1 MDQTENQYKKFSF
14 PHPSVVPQ
22 KGSKKAYAISTKP
35 SSSAREKC
43 ENKISS
49 HFQLNKKP
57 VIFEAVRV
65 YIYYVR
71 SYVKHIFSKNEV
83 LVIFS
88 STLWL
93 TYEIKYFYENFEDNS
108 K

>member
-1 MDQTENQYKKFSF
+1 ME
-14 PHPSVVPQ
+14 
-22 KGSKKAYAISTKP
+22 AYTISTKP
-35 SSSAREKC
+35 SSSAREKR

-93 TYEIKYFYENFEDNS
+93 TYEIKYFYEDFEDNS

>member
-1 MDQTENQYKKFSF
+1 MLDQAENQYKNLHFHILLDTARRLMK
-14 PHPSVVPQ
+14 V
-22 KGSKKAYAISTKP
+22 YTISTLL
-35 SSSAREKC
+35 SSSIREKR

-49 HFQLNKKP
+49 PFQLNKKS
-57 VIFEAVRV
+57 VIFKAVK
-65 YIYYVR
+65 IHAR
-71 SYVKHIFSKNEV
+71 SDVKHNFSKNEV

-93 TYEIKYFYENFEDNS
+93 TYEKKYFFEDFEDNS